1 MLLYNFGEFGMR
13 LSSFINENTK
23 VIIKEWENFAKT
35 LMPAADNM
43 SQLQLN
49 DHIDQLLFFIAK
61 DIESVQSSSQ
71 EIEKSHGESDNSA
84 EQKDSA
90 AEMHADLRQDS
101 GFGIVQMVAEYRA
114 LRSSIVRLWIK
125 YKVNLDNID
134 VEDLTRFNEAID
146 QALTESIAR
155 FEKKVNYS
163 KDLIL
168 GVLGHDIRSPLSSI
182 NMSAEMMSRVG
193 EMNEKQLRFSH
204 QIQNSSMRI
213 SKIVADLIDLT
224 CARMGAALPVNIEEM
239 DIEVLAEHIVEEIL
253 IQNPHH
259 IIKLRVSGK
268 TKGQWDRARLGQL
281 FSNLINNSVQYG
293 SQRLPITV
301 TIKGNKQQLIIAIH
315 NEGNPIPSNQRA
327 TMFDSFTRGKD
338 KGKGRKNVSSNL
350 GLGLFI
356 TQEIVRSHGGTITV
370 ISNEN
375 DGTTFTVCL
384 PRINRVPK

>member
-1 MLLYNFGEFGMR
+1 MR

-43 SQLQLN
+43 SQLQLK

-71 EIEKSHGESDNSA
+71 EIDKSHGESDNSP

-101 GFGIVQMVAEYRA
+101 GFGIIQMVAEYRA
-114 LRSSIVRLWIK
+114 LRSSIGRLWIK

-134 VEDLTRFNEAID
+134 VKDLTRFNEAID
-146 QALTESIAR
+146 QALTESITR

-182 NMSAEMMSRVG
+182 NMSAEMMPRVG
-193 EMNEKQLRFSH
+193 EMNEKQLRFSR

-213 SKIVADLIDLT
+213 SKIVGDLIDLT

-315 NEGNPIPSNQRA
+315 NDGNPIPSHQRA

-356 TQEIVRSHGGTITV
+356 TREIIHSHGGTITV

-384 PRINRVPK
+384 PRTNRVPE